1 MTTIAQDSHEV
12 FAKASSGTENPS
24 SAAVQ
29 LLREASLLVCKIAAL
44 ATGKGAVLLASRQ
57 VEAADLVCHAPVL
70 DAVIGGASVRGCDHF
85 VPWCRVRWRRLSA
98 VM

>member
-44 ATGKGAVLLASRQ
+44 ATGRGAVLLAANRM
-57 VEAADLVCHAPVL
+57 AARACWAAITSFPGCAPA
-70 DAVIGGASVRGCDHF
+70 DAGFPR
-85 VPWCRVRWRRLSA
+85 
-98 VM
+98 